1 MDKFLIYDTKEEAL
15 AKADEEGKA
24 IGLPYHIS
32 SENTTRYAGEII
44 YTIPNS
50 LLIIFFHILGI
61 SLSISFA
68 ISRIRAGSEFC
79 CFT

>member
-44 YTIPNS
+44 YTSDEKVALYVTGFTTLTPEEEAQVVT
-50 LLIIFFHILGI
+50 
-61 SLSISFA
+61 SIN
-68 ISRIRAGSEFC
+68 I
-79 CFT
+79 